1 MGLNKNLAFIDR
13 MQFTKSSLEKLVK
26 NLPDS
31 DFKYLIGEF
40 GSENLELLK
49 QKGTHPYEYKDSFEK
64 FSEEKLPDKKCIYN
78 SVKGGTTSDNGK
90 KLDGHISDKN
100 YLTCNKICNKFNMKN
115 IDDCHEKRCIVI
127 S

>member
-40 GSENLELLK
+40 GSANLELLK
-49 QKGTHPYEYKDSFEK
+49 QKDTYLYEYMNIFKRFN
-64 FSEEKLPDKKCIYN
+64 EEKLPDKKCFLSSTKKAKI
-78 SVKGGTTSDNGK
+78 GDDGK
-90 KLDGHISDKN
+90 KLDGHIS
-100 YLTCNKICNKFNMKN
+100 
-115 IDDCHEKRCIVI
+115 HEE
-127 S
+127 